1 MALDYKEIQ
10 IEDEPEQSMLV
21 GRKNPNHSGG
31 IITPVASVY
40 RLLWPKKLFH
50 TFPVELA
57 SSECFML
64 LLFNHNNKNNSD
76 DSSNKILEVLE
87 KKKVPY
93 PPRDSNV

>member
-1 MALDYKEIQ
+1 MALDSKEIQ
-10 IEDEPEQSMLV
+10 IEDEPEESMLV

-40 RLLWPKKLFH
+40 RLFWPKKLFH

-64 LLFNHNNKNNSD
+64 LLNHNNKNNSD

-87 KKKVPY
+87 KKKAPY
-93 PPRDSNV
+93 PPQDSNV